1 MALVAL
7 DLWSAP
13 SELHSSFEHVSV
25 IDWYAR
31 KSPSV
36 DGQSIAHA
44 QRKRSSES
52 QADSLKNSWLK
63 IGNLSK
69 NSGIAC
75 LAFLLFLSSRQRIN
89 LQKRIQETIGTIICL
104 LNPRFLELI
113 SWVVKVRARQ
123 VSSQEFG
130 FQSPAAAE
138 TLVSLR
144 NLGLRS
150 FIIRFKSPQAPA
162 SGG

>member
-1 MALVAL
+1 M
-7 DLWSAP
+7 
-13 SELHSSFEHVSV
+13 SV

-89 LQKRIQETIGTIICL
+89 LQKRIQETIVFILRWRPSGPWTIICL

-123 VSSQEFG
+123 VWPQGLKARSNDRCGQP
-130 FQSPAAAE
+130 FQSLALTNPPVQLFFHE
-138 TLVSLR
+138 LVKR
-144 NLGLRS
+144 EKKRK
-150 FIIRFKSPQAPA
+150 RAH
-162 SGG
+162 